1 MGECPERHP
10 SKKDRTFKI
19 ENNMFTE
26 VVRAEY
32 VNNYKIKLWFN
43 NKVTKVVDLLPS
55 LKGIVFE
62 PLKDIDYFKR
72 FKIKYN
78 TLEWEN
84 GADFAPEYLISLP
97 DVS

>member
-1 MGECPERHP
+1 
-10 SKKDRTFKI
+10 
-19 ENNMFTE
+19 MFTE

-62 PLKDIDYFKR
+62 PLKDIDYFKQ

>member
-1 MGECPERHP
+1 
-10 SKKDRTFKI
+10 
-19 ENNMFTE
+19 MFTE

-32 VNNYKIKLWFN
+32 VNNYTIKLWFN

>member
-1 MGECPERHP
+1 
-10 SKKDRTFKI
+10 
-19 ENNMFTE
+19 MFTE
-26 VVRAEY
+26 VVKAEY
-32 VNNYKIKLWFN
+32 VSNYKIKLWFN
-43 NKVTKVVDLLPS
+43 NKVTKMVDLLPS
-55 LKGIVFE
+55 LNGIVFE

-84 GADFAPEYLISLP
+84 EADFAPEYLISLP

>member
-1 MGECPERHP
+1 
-10 SKKDRTFKI
+10 
-19 ENNMFTE
+19 MFTE
-26 VVRAEY
+26 VVKAKY
-32 VNNYKIKLWFN
+32 VSNYKIKLWFN
-43 NKVTKVVDLLPS
+43 NKVTKMVDLLPS
-55 LKGIVFE
+55 LNGIVFE

-84 GADFAPEYLISLP
+84 EADFAPEYLISLS

>member
-1 MGECPERHP
+1 
-10 SKKDRTFKI
+10 
-19 ENNMFTE
+19 MFTE
-26 VVRAEY
+26 VVRAEN

>member
-1 MGECPERHP
+1 
-10 SKKDRTFKI
+10 
-19 ENNMFTE
+19 MFTE
-26 VVRAEY
+26 VIKAEY
-32 VNNYKIKLWFN
+32 VNNYKVRLWFN
-43 NKVTKVVDLLPS
+43 NSVTKVVDLLPS
-55 LKGIVFE
+55 LNGIVFE
-62 PLKDIDYFKR
+62 PLKDINYFKR

>member
-1 MGECPERHP
+1 
-10 SKKDRTFKI
+10 
-19 ENNMFTE
+19 MFTE